1 MESEFLLV
9 WVPTALLH
17 LAYPQ
22 PLLLLLKTRCMML
35 GVHEQGGWMHTQT
48 QSDHTGK
55 GWERGWWVKVQL
67 ETDGCSQPSH
77 FCLLDLG
84 SPSCT
89 SLNISGKLSIRH
101 LPLHLDWVAQNC
113 FSRRKLF
120 CIRTG
125 TLGGGSWVK
134 KPGHLLGV
142 LSECSWACGT
152 ARYLCR

>member
-17 LAYPQ
+17 LPYPQ
-22 PLLLLLKTRCMML
+22 PLLLLLKARCLML
-35 GVHEQGGWMHTQT
+35 GMLEQGSWMHTQT

-67 ETDGCSQPSH
+67 ETDGCSQSSH

-89 SLNISGKLSIRH
+89 SLSISAKVSIRH
-101 LPLHLDWVAQNC
+101 LPLHPDGVRQNC

-125 TLGGGSWVK
+125 TLRGGSWVK
-134 KPGHLLGV
+134 RPGHLLGV
-142 LSECSWACGT
+142 LTEMWLGLWT
-152 ARYLCR
+152 ARYLCK